1 MAKKIKKFE
10 YANLGLFV
18 GKYVIAFEEK
28 LNIIT
33 GNNGSGKSTIISGI
47 NAVLGHEIDNAESLI
62 NKNKIATNL
71 KLVFDDNTSAM
82 LKLLKEDDGIR
93 KMYFINNKY
102 TTKEEV
108 KNYTDVL
115 NVEIIDNLGVTLDS
129 DELKNLVYKNKNN
142 KNQQILVSLQKP
154 IINIADKVI
163 DVEELK
169 QCKNV

>member
-1 MAKKIKKFE
+1 MAIKIKKFE
-10 YANLGLFV
+10 FTNLGLFV
-18 GKYVIAFEEK
+18 GKYEITFEEK

-62 NKNKIATNL
+62 NKHKIATNL
-71 KLVFDDNTSAM
+71 KLVFDDNTSAL

-115 NVEIIDNLGVTLDS
+115 NVAIIDNLGVTLDS

-154 IINIADKVI
+154 IIDIADKVI
-163 DVEELK
+163 DIEELK